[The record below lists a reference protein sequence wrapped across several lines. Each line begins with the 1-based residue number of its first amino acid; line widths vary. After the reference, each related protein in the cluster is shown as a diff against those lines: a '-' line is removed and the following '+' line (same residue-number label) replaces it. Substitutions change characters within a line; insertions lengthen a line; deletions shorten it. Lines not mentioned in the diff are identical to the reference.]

1 MTPNCPRSE
10 MRTTYLWCYQFMR
23 PWKKWWNQSKTGS
36 QTIGSQLSLTEQTDW
51 VIDYPACRFSCFYLA
66 DFGNRAWVGVLQ
78 IQFTWSEGWKRSSK
92 GPIRSP
98 EILKGKYFASVELDQ
113 QAWWSFLLI
122 LTVDPKACKSENQHN
137 HKGCVL
143 LSPGAYKPFWF
154 SQHHIEDHQT

>member
-1 MTPNCPRSE
+1 
-10 MRTTYLWCYQFMR
+10 MR

-36 QTIGSQLSLTEQTDW
+36 QPRGSQLSLTEQTDW

-66 DFGNRAWVGVLQ
+66 DFGKRAWVGVLQ

-122 LTVDPKACKSENQHN
+122 LTVLNKFFRILWSIIPPQLCITTISCSGSTIWFSENVFCTN
-137 HKGCVL
+137 PNIL
-143 LSPGAYKPFWF
+143 
-154 SQHHIEDHQT
+154 